1 MHKDKNQKQSDASC
15 NSKPC
20 TITVRG
26 KSSRQHRAI
35 DRREFLAGASAAV
48 AAFSIVPRQVMGG
61 TKYVAPSEK
70 INVGYVGAGT
80 QGIRQLMA
88 ALPKPELKIVS
99 VCDPNTDSNDYVAWS
114 KNEIRNKIRAFLKKP
129 KWGEGLRGCR
139 CGRQV
144 GREIVESYYAMST
157 TSGKYKGCSTYTDF
171 RELLE
176 NTGDLDAVYVMTP
189 DHLHAT
195 IAIAAMNK
203 GKHVIMHKPLSNIL
217 YEAKLVADTAR
228 NTKAATHMFCSA
240 DKETTPLLCEWIWDG
255 AIGHVREVHN
265 WSSRPFWP
273 QGMTGYPRERPPVPD
288 GLDWNL
294 WLGPVPYRPYH
305 PAYTHAVFR
314 GWYDFGAGA
323 LGDMGNYSFYQIFRI
338 LKLTAP
344 VSVEAS
350 RSQYWAIKDHLWKKQ
365 ENNISFPRA
374 SIIHFEFSVRED
386 MPPVSLY
393 WYDGGLQ
400 PPKPRELELDHKD
413 MPREGLLFVGDKGK
427 ILCGFSGDNPRIIP
441 ERQMQAYKKPP
452 ERLPRPIDELDQ
464 WIRACKGGQPSDAS
478 FERVHP
484 FAEAVCLG
492 AIALRVEQKLK
503 WDAENMQFTNSSQA
517 NDLIRRKYRKGWEL

>member
-1 MHKDKNQKQSDASC
+1 
-15 NSKPC
+15 
-20 TITVRG
+20 
-26 KSSRQHRAI
+26 
-35 DRREFLAGASAAV
+35 
-48 AAFSIVPRQVMGG
+48 
-61 TKYVAPSEK
+61 
-70 INVGYVGAGT
+70 
-80 QGIRQLMA
+80 
-88 ALPKPELKIVS
+88 
-99 VCDPNTDSNDYVAWS
+99 
-114 KNEIRNKIRAFLKKP
+114 
-129 KWGEGLRGCR
+129 
-139 CGRQV
+139 
-144 GREIVESYYAMST
+144 
-157 TSGKYKGCSTYTDF
+157 
-171 RELLE
+171 LLE
-176 NTGDLDAVYVMTP
+176 NAGDLDAVYVMTP

-195 IAIAAMNK
+195 ITIAAMNK

-273 QGMTGYPRERPPVPD
+273 QGMTKYPRERPPVPD
-288 GLDWNL
+288 GLDWDL

-314 GWYDFGAGA
+314 GWYDFGAGPM
-323 LGDMGNYSFYQIFRI
+323 GDMGNYSFYQIFRI

-350 RSQYWAIKDHLWKKQ
+350 RSQYWAIEDHLWKKQ
-365 ENNISFPRA
+365 ENNVSFPRA
-374 SIIHFEFSVRED
+374 SIIHFEFSARED
-386 MPPVSLY
+386 MPGVSLY

-400 PPKPRELELDHKD
+400 PPKPRELELDRKD

-441 ERQMQAYKKPP
+441 ERRMQAYRRPP
-452 ERLPRPIDELDQ
+452 EKFPRPIGELDQ
-464 WIRACKGGQPSDAS
+464 WIRACKGGESADAS

-484 FAEAVCLG
+484 FAETVCLG
-492 AIALRVEQKLK
+492 AIALRVDRKLK
-503 WDAENMQFTNSSQA
+503 WDAENMQFTNSPKA